1 MRPACPFRTLAA
13 CLALVVIGAFPA
25 SAKDLGNR
33 GESWPIAEPDLLVA
47 IEARLEAL
55 ERSGELARL
64 ERDARTRARSRL
76 EQPDPVAGIATA
88 RVERSRLV
96 DPGIVLDR
104 ELRAADGTT
113 IAARGMRIDP
123 LALAP
128 LTRDLLFIDGRRAA
142 EVDWAL
148 RHGRASKI
156 VLLAGRPLALARHHG
171 RPFFFDQGGRL
182 AARLGLGATPSLVEQ
197 AGLRLRITEIPL
209 EEVAGPGV
217 SAGGRP
223 ESGG

>member
-1 MRPACPFRTLAA
+1 MRLLLALLAA
-13 CLALVVIGAFPA
+13 CLWLAVPSPMPV
-25 SAKDLGNR
+25 SAKDLGVM
-33 GESWPIAEPDLLVA
+33 GETWPIAEPDLLVA

-76 EQPDPVAGIATA
+76 EEPDPVAGIAPA
-88 RVERSRLV
+88 RVERSRLI

-104 ELRAADGTT
+104 ELRAADGTVV
-113 IAARGMRIDP
+113 AARGTRIDP
-123 LALAP
+123 LVLAP

-156 VLLAGRPLALARHHG
+156 VLLAGRPLALARRHG

-182 AARLGLGATPSLVEQ
+182 AARLELGATPSLVEQ
-197 AGLRLRITEIPL
+197 AGRRLRITEIP
-209 EEVAGPGV
+209 VDDRVGSGD
-217 SAGGRP
+217 GR
-223 ESGG
+223 ERGE